1 MRYKS
6 GFAGYL
12 LWALVPALLLIRW
25 QGGFVRD
32 SVQLARYTPSPEV
45 AALAR
50 QANMSE
56 DGRRAFYLT
65 TPTIEATKVG
75 LKKCDKHS
83 TEKTV
88 ILGCY
93 VSEKGIKGIFI
104 QKVTDKRLAGTMQVT
119 AAHEMLH
126 AVYHNHLSENERKEI
141 GAELVRVFDGLN
153 NPRLKKLIQI
163 YRDRNSD
170 QVNSELH
177 SFLGTEVPNLSP
189 KLEQHYAKYFVD
201 RATVVAMAQKNEQTF
216 AQIVNK
222 AELIDRQLKSM
233 KGDLD
238 QREQSVKEQGSSI
251 EQQRRQLERIGN
263 PEEYNN
269 RLTGFNQQVNA
280 YNGQIKVLKQQ
291 INSYNRLVN
300 SYNMLS
306 SEEKSL
312 NESLR
317 TGGSP
322 QVLPSAPQEVT
333 PVNQQENSPKEN

>member
-6 GFAGYL
+6 DLAVCL
-12 LWALVPALLLIRW
+12 LWAILPALLLIRW
-25 QGGFVRD
+25 QGKFVRD
-32 SVQLARYTPSPEV
+32 SVQLARYTPPPEV

-65 TPTIEATKVG
+65 TPTIEAKKVG
-75 LKKCDKHS
+75 LKLCDSHS

-93 VSEKGIKGIFI
+93 VSSKGIFI

-126 AVYHNHLSENERKEI
+126 AVYHNHLSEGERREI
-141 GAELVRVFDGLN
+141 GAELINVFDGLN

-163 YRDRNSD
+163 YRDRNPD
-170 QVNSELH
+170 QVSSELH
-177 SFLGTEVPNLSP
+177 SFLGTEVSKLSP

-216 AQIVNK
+216 AQIVSK
-222 AELIDRQLKSM
+222 AEAIDRQLKSM
-233 KGDLD
+233 KSDLD
-238 QREQSVKEQGSSI
+238 RRQQNVKEQGSSI

-263 PEEYNN
+263 PDDYIG
-269 RLTGFNQQVNA
+269 RLTSFNQRVSA
-280 YNGQIKVLKQQ
+280 YNGQIQVLKQQ
-291 INSYNRLVN
+291 IINYNRLVN
-300 SYNMLS
+300 SYNALS

-322 QVLPSAPQEVT
+322 QVLPSAPQEVA
-333 PVNQQENSPKEN
+333 PGAPQENG

>member
-6 GFAGYL
+6 GLAGYL
-12 LWALVPALLLIRW
+12 VWAIVPALLLIRW
-25 QGGFVRD
+25 QGKFLSD
-32 SVQLARYTPSPEV
+32 SVQLARYTPPPEV

-65 TPTIEATKVG
+65 TPKIEAKKVG
-75 LKKCDKHS
+75 LKLCDKHS

-93 VSEKGIKGIFI
+93 VSSKGIFI
-104 QKVTDKRLAGTMQVT
+104 QKVTDKRLSGTMQVT

-126 AVYHNHLSENERKEI
+126 AVYHNHMSEGERNEI
-141 GAELVRVFDGLN
+141 NAELALVFENLN

-163 YRDRNSD
+163 YQDRDPR
-170 QVNSELH
+170 QVSSELH
-177 SFLGTEVPNLSP
+177 SFLGTEVSNLSP
-189 KLEQHYAKYFVD
+189 KLEQHYARYFVD

-222 AELIDRQLKSM
+222 AELINQQLKNM

-238 QREQSVKEQGSSI
+238 RREQNVKEQGLNI

-269 RLTGFNQQVNA
+269 RLVGFNQQVNN
-280 YNGQIKVLKQQ
+280 YNGQIQVLKRQ
-291 INSYNRLVN
+291 ITNYNRLVN
-300 SYNMLS
+300 SYNALS

-317 TGGSP
+317 NGDSP
-322 QVLPSAPQEVT
+322 QVRPSVAPLEVT
-333 PVNQQENSPKEN
+333 PGNPQENLNL

>member
-6 GFAGYL
+6 GLAGYL
-12 LWALVPALLLIRW
+12 VWAIVPALLLIRW
-25 QGGFVRD
+25 QGKFVAD
-32 SVQLARYTPSPEV
+32 SVQLARYTPPPEV
-45 AALAR
+45 AALAM

-65 TPTIEATKVG
+65 TPKIEAKKVG
-75 LKKCDKHS
+75 LKLCDKHS

-93 VSEKGIKGIFI
+93 VSSKGIFI
-104 QKVTDKRLAGTMQVT
+104 QKVTDKRLSGTMQVT

-126 AVYHNHLSENERKEI
+126 AVYHSHMSEGEQKEI
-141 GAELVRVFDGLN
+141 SVELAKVFNTLN
-153 NPRLKKLIQI
+153 NPRLKKLIKI
-163 YRDRNSD
+163 YRDRDSK

-177 SFLGTEVPNLSP
+177 SFLGTEVPNLGP

-201 RATVVAMAQKNEQTF
+201 RATVVAMAQRNEQTF
-216 AQIVNK
+216 AQIVSK
-222 AELIDRQLKSM
+222 AEAIDRQLKSM

-238 QREQSVKEQGSSI
+238 QREQNVKGQGISI

-263 PEEYNN
+263 PGEYNN
-269 RLTGFNQQVNA
+269 RLVGFNQQVNN
-280 YNGQIKVLKQQ
+280 YNGQIQVLKHQ
-291 INSYNRLVN
+291 ITNYNRLVK
-300 SYNMLS
+300 SYNALS

-317 TGGSP
+317 NGGSP
-322 QVLPSAPQEVT
+322 QVLPSVAPLQVA
-333 PVNQQENSPKEN
+333 PGNPQ

>member
-6 GFAGYL
+6 GLAGYL
-12 LWALVPALLLIRW
+12 VWAIVPAVLLLRW
-25 QGGFVRD
+25 QGKFVSD
-32 SVQLARYTPSPEV
+32 SVQLARYTPPPEV
-45 AALAR
+45 AALAQ

-65 TPTIEATKVG
+65 TPTIEAKKVG
-75 LKKCDKHS
+75 LKLCDSHS

-93 VSEKGIKGIFI
+93 VSSKGIFI
-104 QKVTDKRLAGTMQVT
+104 QKVTDKRLSGTMQVT

-126 AVYHNHLSENERKEI
+126 AVYHNHISEGERSDI
-141 GAELVRVFDGLN
+141 DIELLRFFGTLN

-163 YRDRNSD
+163 YNDRNPK
-170 QVNSELH
+170 QVASELH

-222 AELIDRQLKSM
+222 AEVIDRQLKSM
-233 KGDLD
+233 KADLD
-238 QREQSVKEQGSSI
+238 RREQSVKEQGGNI

-263 PEEYNN
+263 GNPEEYNN
-269 RLTGFNQQVNA
+269 RLIGFNQQVNS
-280 YNGQIKVLKQQ
+280 YNGQIQILKQQ
-291 INSYNRLVN
+291 ITTYNRLVN
-300 SYNMLS
+300 SYNALS

-317 TGGSP
+317 NGGSP
-322 QVLPSAPQEVT
+322 QVLPSAPQEVA
-333 PVNQQENSPKEN
+333 PVSLQES